1 MSNGKLNNSEITR
14 AIKDAMYKINSVDC
28 SARMFEPFTYK
39 LDLNDALAQTAI
51 YTDLFKDDI
60 KEDIKEESD
69 EWIWITG
76 YKGTD
81 KDMKCMNDYQYE
93 LGKQFNM
100 PEGEPIVDCHS
111 GFHLCKNLNDVF
123 GHYRIGY
130 GRRYFEVT
138 ALVRKKDVE
147 AYDTGP
153 FKRRDKL
160 AAKSIVFT
168 RELSIDEILE
178 DTDAAEWSS
187 EFKQMAIE
195 QSIQI
200 AKTAVLAKHLTELG
214 YSAAFSE
221 YIADEGDD
229 AYEAAVRV
237 ASQKELSMDMKV
249 LAIMKV
255 I

>member
-1 MSNGKLNNSEITR
+1 MSNGKITNSEFSK
-14 AIKDAMYKINSVDC
+14 AVKDAMDKINSVDC
-28 SARMFEPFTYK
+28 RARMFEPFTYK
-39 LDLNDALAQTAI
+39 LDLNDAWAQTAI
-51 YTDLFKDDI
+51 YTGLFKD
-60 KEDIKEESD
+60 DIKEESD

-81 KDMKCMNDYQYE
+81 KDMKCKNDYQYE

-100 PEGEPIVDCHS
+100 PEGERIVDCRS

-123 GHYRIGY
+123 RYYSIGY
-130 GRRYFEVT
+130 GQRYFEVT

-147 AYDTGP
+147 EYGKADLYM
-153 FKRRDKL
+153 KRDKL

-187 EFKQMAIE
+187 EFKKMAIE
-195 QSIQI
+195 HSIQD
-200 AKTAVLAKHLTELG
+200 AQEALWTKNLTEIG
-214 YSAAFSE
+214 YSTGFSM
-221 YIADEGDD
+221 YITKIGKH
-229 AYEAAVRV
+229 AYDAAVHV
-237 ASQKELSMDMKV
+237 ATQPDLSMDMKV